1 MEHSPKCHFDLS
13 LNVNSAKDRQE
24 VETRIT
30 ILKCYIKGD
39 ILSLKLANKHL
50 LGLLYYYIGEFGES
64 YETFKSILI
73 EDPNN
78 LNALANLAYV
88 CRGILSKKEAVKY
101 ENMRN
106 QVVTDELILARF
118 KAEHAYAH
126 AFEIYRSVHELRR
139 YHESNDM
146 YDECLATTSEM
157 SEVQI
162 ERAGWMMCKVW
173 NLKKLFNRNYL
184 KEQAQYK
191 NLEIYTE
198 IIDLLLQILRNVPE
212 DSTLAALA
220 WANFGYF
227 FWKKPCMPSHKT
239 GCDDMSGIEKPSKIK
254 GTELEI
260 LYDDPDSCFVKALE
274 ISENKEVLELYGSW
288 LLHKSLFDA
297 AVDKFSRSIKLDYSD
312 SNYFS
317 YSKRA
322 ECLLTKCQKEDTAL
336 NELIKAAESSVD
348 ITHDLELAV
357 QDFELVVRVNP
368 SAYCYRQLGRCFLL
382 LSKGGKDERIRTKAL
397 VAYQKGLACLDGR
410 KDSYLHLQHAECLK
424 VLDEDTQAMASM
436 QRSVENQNPQSTFVR
451 DIQTL
456 MTWYIELWND
466 GNTEIIPEAAF
477 WFKMAFSK
485 YNRKTFK
492 TMTVTMTEEDID
504 FFSKL
509 FGYLW
514 KEGSTQLEEFVLD
527 VMNTIESS
535 PSISLLRQFLS
546 SCRCAGTE
554 TSAKEIKSPSA
565 MQPRNKKG
573 FEYDFFIVH
582 SSLDGNWVKYSLLHH
597 LEIIRNFKGLID
609 IRDFE
614 PGKTIFQNID
624 EAIRRSFKVILYI
637 TDNFTKSHWCNH
649 ESQAALT
656 HALANHKSNRIIP
669 IREGKTQVPDFLLNL
684 TNLSIEEGVLG
695 GTDLERLVQSLDN

>member
-1 MEHSPKCHFDLS
+1 MEYNPRSHFDLS

-30 ILKCYIKGD
+30 ILKGYINGD
-39 ILSLKLANKHL
+39 IVSLKLANKHL
-50 LGLLYYYIGEFGES
+50 LGLLYYYIGQLDES

-78 LNALANLAYV
+78 LNALSNLAYV
-88 CRGILSKKEAVKY
+88 CRGILSKREAVKY
-101 ENMRN
+101 ESKRN
-106 QVVTDELILARF
+106 QVVTNELILARF

-139 YHESNDM
+139 YHESNEM
-146 YDECLATTSEM
+146 YDECLDKTSGK
-157 SEVQI
+157 SEIQI

-184 KEQAQYK
+184 KEQAQFK
-191 NLEIYTE
+191 NLEMYNN

-212 DSTLAALA
+212 DSTLGALA

-227 FWKKPCMPSHKT
+227 FWKKPSMPSHKT
-239 GCDDMSGIEKPSKIK
+239 GCDDMTGIEKPSTIK
-254 GTELEI
+254 GTEIEKF
-260 LYDDPDSCFVKALE
+260 YDDPNSCFVKALE

-288 LLHKSLFDA
+288 LLHKAHFDA
-297 AVDKFSRSIKLDYSD
+297 AVDKFSRSIKLDCSD

-336 NELIKAAESSVD
+336 DELINAVESSAD
-348 ITHDLELAV
+348 ITQDLELAV
-357 QDFELVVRVNP
+357 KDFVLVVRVNP
-368 SAYCYRQLGRCFLL
+368 SAYSYRQLGRCFLL
-382 LSKGGKDERIRTKAL
+382 LSKGGKDERIRVKAL
-397 VAYQKGLACLDGR
+397 AAYQKGLTCLDGR
-410 KDSYLHLQHAECLK
+410 KDSYLHLEHAECLK
-424 VLDEDTQAMASM
+424 ALEEDTQAMASM

-456 MTWYIELWND
+456 ITWYIELWED
-466 GNTEIIPEAAF
+466 GDTDIIPEAAF

-492 TMTVTMTEEDID
+492 TMTVTMTVADID

-514 KEGSTQLEEFVLD
+514 KESSTQFEEFVLD
-527 VMNTIESS
+527 VLNAIEDS
-535 PSISLLRQFLS
+535 PSISVLRQFLS
-546 SCRCAGTE
+546 SCRCAGAE
-554 TSAKEIKSPSA
+554 TSAKEIKAPGA

-582 SSLDGNWVKYSLLHH
+582 SSLDASCVKYSLLHH

-624 EAIRRSFKVILYI
+624 EAIRRSYKVILYI

-684 TNLSIEEGVLG
+684 TNLNIEEGVLG
-695 GTDLERLVQSLDN
+695 GTDLERLVQALDN